1 MERLFFQTY
10 SKCSDE
16 QLFSQETRKHPGYR
30 SPLVY
35 EKTKSMRKNELLF
48 KLLLQYF
55 FRYSRDASWSAPT
68 LHISQRLK
76 MFSALPSEPSR
87 FVTPNKFV
95 CAAEIHFE

>member
-1 MERLFFQTY
+1 MNN
-10 SKCSDE
+10 
-16 QLFSQETRKHPGYR
+16 FSVRKPESIQVIEAPWR
-30 SPLVY
+30 T
-35 EKTKSMRKNELLF
+35 KKKSMRKNELLF
-48 KLLLQYF
+48 QLLLQYF
-55 FRYSRDASWSAPT
+55 FRYSRDASWSTPT